1 MTSSLFLVPFSVST
15 IKTRQVQ
22 FIQTGILKIVTTTA
36 RWTHMKSR
44 SNSSIAHSYYGKI
57 ESKTSDKGNNQ
68 GSFDYKIAT
77 FEFQIPIVI
86 NGSAKV
92 EIEGLHSLSISSTE
106 GIFIGVN
113 MDVGRKR
120 GATATNVGGYC
131 VNALNLSGTIYLQN
145 KFMTSN
151 SRVAALRIY

>member
-1 MTSSLFLVPFSVST
+1 
-15 IKTRQVQ
+15 
-22 FIQTGILKIVTTTA
+22 
-36 RWTHMKSR
+36 MKSR
-44 SNSSIAHSYYGKI
+44 SIAHSYYGKI

-92 EIEGLHSLSISSTE
+92 EVEGLHSLSISSTE

-113 MDVGRKR
+113 MDVGRKT
-120 GATATNVGGYC
+120 GGTPTNVGGYC
-131 VNALNLSGTIYLQN
+131 VNALNLSGTVYLQ
-145 KFMTSN
+145 KTFMTSN